1 MTTEAI
7 QTTLA
12 KIREHEPCKFGWV
25 KLHKSLGGIKSYGL
39 HTPVKFS
46 QIAESNGLADA
57 VWCLRSICPEHEKEV
72 RLFAADCAESVLH
85 LYEKEHDDTR
95 PRDAIQAA
103 RDFANGLIDDG
114 RRAAAWAAGDAA
126 GDAACSAAARIAAR
140 VAARAAARDFDG
152 VSAWDAA
159 GDAAR
164 AAVRAAGDAGD
175 AGDAACAA
183 GAAVSYSRDARD
195 AGDAARAA
203 ARAAARDVRDAQ
215 VKMLIKRF
223 G

>member
-7 QTTLA
+7 QTIKEITTTLA
-12 KIREHEPCKFGWV
+12 KIREHKPCKSGWV
-25 KLHKSLGGIKSYGL
+25 ELYRSLGGIKSYGL

-46 QIAESNGLADA
+46 QIAESNGLDDA

-85 LYEKEHDDTR
+85 LYEKEYDDTR

-114 RRAAAWAAGDAA
+114 VRA
-126 GDAACSAAARIAAR
+126 AACSAAMTAWYAAY
-140 VAARAAARDFDG
+140 
-152 VSAWDAA
+152 SAS

-164 AAVRAAGDAGD
+164 AAACSAWSAARDAGDVAWDAVSYSMDAGD
-175 AGDAACAA
+175 AGDA
-183 GAAVSYSRDARD
+183 
-195 AGDAARAA
+195 
-203 ARAAARDVRDAQ
+203 RDAQ

>member
-1 MTTEAI
+1 MFKEIT
-7 QTTLA
+7 TTLA
-12 KIREHEPCKFGWV
+12 KIREHKPCKSGWV
-25 KLHKSLGGIKSYGL
+25 KLDKSLGGTKSYGL

-46 QIAESNGLADA
+46 QIAESNGLDDA

-85 LYEKEHDDTR
+85 LYEKEYDDTR

-114 RRAAAWAAGDAA
+114 LRAAAWAAGDAA

-140 VAARAAARDFDG
+140 VAARAAARG
-152 VSAWDAA
+152 
-159 GDAAR
+159 AAR
-164 AAVRAAGDAGD
+164 AAAFAAAWYAAARIAARDAGD
-175 AGDAACAA
+175 AGDAAMVA
-183 GAAVSYSRDARD
+183 G
-195 AGDAARAA
+195 
-203 ARAAARDVRDAQ
+203 DVRDAQ

>member
-7 QTTLA
+7 TITLA
-12 KIREHEPCKFGWV
+12 KIRKHGPCKSGWA
-25 KLHKSLGGIKSYGL
+25 KLYKSLGGIKSYGL

-46 QIAESNGLADA
+46 QIAEGNGLDDA

-85 LYEKEHDDTR
+85 LYEKEYDDTR

-103 RDFANGLIDDG
+103 RDFANGLIDDDA
-114 RRAAAWAAGDAA
+114 RA
-126 GDAACSAAARIAAR
+126 AACSAAMAVWYAACS
-140 VAARAAARDFDG
+140 ADG
-152 VSAWDAA
+152 VD

-164 AAVRAAGDAGD
+164 AA
-175 AGDAACAA
+175 
-183 GAAVSYSRDARD
+183 SYSRDA
-195 AGDAARAA
+195 AGAARAA
-203 ARAAARDVRDAQ
+203 VRDAQ
-215 VKMLIKRF
+215 VGMLIKRF

>member
-1 MTTEAI
+1 MHTEELNKEI
-7 QTTLA
+7 TTTLA
-12 KIREHEPCKFGWV
+12 KIREHKPCRLGWA

-46 QIAESNGLADA
+46 QIAESNGLEDA

-85 LYEKEHDDTR
+85 LYEKEHEDTR

-103 RDFANGLIDDG
+103 RDFANGLIDDDF
-114 RRAAAWAAGDAA
+114 RA
-126 GDAACSAAARIAAR
+126 AACSAARDTAWYAAWSAEAAASYSR
-140 VAARAAARDFDG
+140 EAARA
-152 VSAWDAA
+152 DAE
-159 GDAAR
+159 D
-164 AAVRAAGDAGD
+164 
-175 AGDAACAA
+175 
-183 GAAVSYSRDARD
+183 S
-195 AGDAARAA
+195 
-203 ARAAARDVRDAQ
+203 Q

>member
-1 MTTEAI
+1 MIKEIT
-7 QTTLA
+7 TTLA
-12 KIREHEPCKFGWV
+12 KIHEHEPCKSGWV

-39 HTPVKFS
+39 HTPIKFS
-46 QIAESNGLADA
+46 QIAESNGLDDA

-95 PRDAIQAA
+95 PRAAIQAA
-103 RDFANGLIDDG
+103 RDFANGLIDDDP
-114 RRAAAWAAGDAA
+114 RAAAWY
-126 GDAACSAAARIAAR
+126 
-140 VAARAAARDFDG
+140 AARDA
-152 VSAWDAA
+152 VWYAA

-164 AAVRAAGDAGD
+164 
-175 AGDAACAA
+175 
-183 GAAVSYSRDARD
+183 
-195 AGDAARAA
+195 DAARAA
-203 ARAAARDVRDAQ
+203 CSAARAAAWYAARAADRAAARIAARDVRDAQ

>member
-7 QTTLA
+7 QTIKEITTTLA
-12 KIREHEPCKFGWV
+12 KIREHKPCKHGWV

-46 QIAESNGLADA
+46 QIAESNGLDDA

-95 PRDAIQAA
+95 PRDAA
-103 RDFANGLIDDG
+103 
-114 RRAAAWAAGDAA
+114 RAAM
-126 GDAACSAAARIAAR
+126 
-140 VAARAAARDFDG
+140 AARAAAWSARD
-152 VSAWDAA
+152 ARAA
-159 GDAAR
+159 ASCSRDAAR
-164 AAVRAAGDAGD
+164 AAE
-175 AGDAACAA
+175 
-183 GAAVSYSRDARD
+183 
-195 AGDAARAA
+195 AA
-203 ARAAARDVRDAQ
+203 ARSARVAAWSAGVDAGDVRDAQ